1 MATRMA
7 KITEKATTGPS
18 KRPFV
23 ITLQYF
29 LLFLLWSCKNQ
40 FFGVVREL
48 TVQIHKMF
56 GARYPRK
63 KEKKNQL
70 RPIGIN

>member
-23 ITLQYF
+23 IISLQYF

-56 GARYPRK
+56 GARDPRK
-63 KEKKNQL
+63 KEKK
-70 RPIGIN
+70 INYDR